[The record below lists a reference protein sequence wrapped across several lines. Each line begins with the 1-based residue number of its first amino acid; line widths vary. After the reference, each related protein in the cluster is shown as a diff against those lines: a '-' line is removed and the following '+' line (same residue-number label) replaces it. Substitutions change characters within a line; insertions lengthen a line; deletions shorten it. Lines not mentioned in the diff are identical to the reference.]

1 MRKVIFKIDD
11 IVWMKKHYN
20 LTEAQIKDIFSDPKP
35 FRVLYVLI
43 GEGKSVDRYE
53 LTDYEGN
60 KLRMDNL
67 NGYERGV
74 VLNDCYA
81 YFTGGKYHSD
91 TKGPCGVIEIVEETV
106 ER

>member
-20 LTEAQIKDIFSDPKP
+20 LTEEQIKDIFSDPKP
-35 FRVLYVLI
+35 FRVFYVLI
-43 GEGKSVDRYE
+43 GNGKSVNRYE
-53 LTDYEGN
+53 LTDYEEN
-60 KLRMDNL
+60 KLRMDDL